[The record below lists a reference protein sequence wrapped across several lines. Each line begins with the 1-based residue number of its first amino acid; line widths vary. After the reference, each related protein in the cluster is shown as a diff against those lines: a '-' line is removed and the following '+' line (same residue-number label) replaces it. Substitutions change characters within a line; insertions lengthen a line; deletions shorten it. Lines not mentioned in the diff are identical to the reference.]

1 MDRRAFA
8 VWIVSL
14 GLIAGILGNIF
25 FYGQRIG
32 VSFPLFTLII
42 ILMTVLSAQKIGLKV
57 RLRNLWLLIPIMF
70 FAVMF
75 AVRANPQI
83 ATYNMLAVFG
93 LGALTL
99 YYLPLEQALDEEGV
113 GDHVV
118 SVIETAVNVSVTPG
132 VEFSDSMDWLRER
145 GWRDRHFIGSVVRGA
160 VITLPIVIVFAILL
174 GSADAVFAGYLDN
187 FSGVFDFSG
196 IPTLIARAALLGFL
210 AWITTG
216 IIVVGVARRPVRQ
229 SVNADSEQPAE
240 VYEGEL
246 DVPLAETHPDALASL
261 IEKNK
266 PPAFQMGII
275 ESAMLLGSVALLFS
289 AFTLI
294 QFAYFFG
301 GQDNISVEGYTYA
314 EYARRGFFEL
324 LAVSVMTLAL
334 VLTLDWITVRRNK
347 RHHQI
352 FRSLSV
358 VIVALIMVMILS
370 ASQRMELYED
380 AFGFTHLRVYVHVF
394 ILWLG
399 GLFLVFLMS
408 LFRLKRNVFSLG
420 ILIAA
425 IGFLAT
431 INIINIDR
439 YIAERN
445 INRYR
450 NGRQLDVCYLR
461 QLSVDALPA
470 MLNLR
475 EIAGESD
482 AIIAGYVDSW
492 LATQLYHFDRSTSD
506 DSIFAFNLALD
517 NAKDELEPMRTHLN
531 ALAQTTYSS
540 CYGVVRRMG

>member
-246 DVPLAETHPDALASL
+246 DVPLAETHPDALASP

>member
-246 DVPLAETHPDALASL
+246 DVPLAETHPDALASP

-352 FRSLSV
+352 VRSLSV

>member
-57 RLRNLWLLIPIMF
+57 RLRNLWLLIPIIF

-210 AWITTG
+210 SWITTG

-229 SVNADSEQPAE
+229 GVNADSEQPAE

-246 DVPLAETHPDALASL
+246 DVPLAETHPDALASP

-408 LFRLKRNVFSLG
+408 LFRLKHNVFSLG

-506 DSIFAFNLALD
+506 DSIFAFNLAMD

>member
-75 AVRANPQI
+75 AVRANPEI
-83 ATYNMLAVFG
+83 AMYNMLAVFG

-216 IIVVGVARRPVRQ
+216 IIVVGVARRPLRQ
-229 SVNADSEQPAE
+229 GVDADSEQPAE

-246 DVPLAETHPDALASL
+246 DVPLAETHPDALASP